1 MNVYKRTDQDWS
13 EKLNSLYLNFQ
24 TTF

>member
-1 MNVYKRTDQDWS
+1 MYRRTDQDWS

-24 TTF
+24 TIF